1 MARAMNTIPSSSSL
15 SVSELS
21 LSSSSELTITST
33 GAAARQGAAWGP
45 GTLQTDPL
53 HPREKDL
60 VPAQPRC
67 CRASELAVGRHR
79 VLTPCRTRG
88 HRLPPA
94 SPASCQGTPLC
105 VLPLGASL
113 VREMSFCR
121 ARGTWLGPAL
131 CKPRRCPQVALSVL
145 GKETFSSSRAQDHMG
160 QLWCDGD
167 TGTCSTHAGPMP
179 SGHPRRTEM
188 RCWGGTLEMP
198 VGSGDAEALQ
208 HLIHP
213 LQDLSARPNLT
224 ASRGAA
230 VWGPLAFFL
239 PFSFSLALLLEE
251 QMLCLVDLK
260 VSRRLFMF
268 CRKISLS
275 WRSCL
280 SGEMK

>member
-33 GAAARQGAAWGP
+33 GAAARQGDAWGP

-67 CRASELAVGRHR
+67 CRASELAVGRHS

-145 GKETFSSSRAQDHMG
+145 GKETFSSSGAQDHMG

-167 TGTCSTHAGPMP
+167 MGTCSTHAIWAPTQDGD
-179 SGHPRRTEM
+179 EVL
-188 RCWGGTLEMP
+188 GGGLLEMP

-213 LQDLSARPNLT
+213 LQDLSGRPNLT